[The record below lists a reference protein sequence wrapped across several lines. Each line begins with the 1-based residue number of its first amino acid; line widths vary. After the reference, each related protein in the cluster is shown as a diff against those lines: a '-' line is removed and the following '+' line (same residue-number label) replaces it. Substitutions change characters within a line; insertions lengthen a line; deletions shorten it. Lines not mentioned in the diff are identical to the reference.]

1 MCVPHP
7 ARRNRSEPSTSPCR
21 SSGATAPRLPRP
33 TAGRAPGVPL
43 LCAASG
49 ASASLAHPGA
59 ARASRPYICRPRPE
73 AICAPGPALRLV
85 CAASGA
91 SRPQRA
97 EHVPVPIAHHDPP
110 SDGHGQRRDVRLA
123 RHLCVPHPA
132 RRDRIEPST
141 SLCQSRVANPRP
153 PATAGRGTCAGRAT
167 CVCRIRRVA
176 TAASRARP
184 RAACATRLLPAFQDL
199 RRDMRGACHMCMP
212 LPARRDRSEP
222 STSPCQSRGA
232 TDPRL
237 PWLAAGC
244 ALGVPLVCAAASAS
258 RSQRAEHV
266 PVPLARRDSST
277 GGDGQLRNVRQARHV
292 CAAPGASRSQR
303 A

>member
-1 MCVPHP
+1 LCVPHP
-7 ARRNRSEPSTSPCR
+7 ALRDRSEPSTSPCR
-21 SSGATAPRLPRP
+21 LRGAT
-33 TAGRAPGVPL
+33 
-43 LCAASG
+43 
-49 ASASLAHPGA
+49 
-59 ARASRPYICRPRPE
+59 
-73 AICAPGPALRLV
+73 
-85 CAASGA
+85 
-91 SRPQRA
+91 
-97 EHVPVPIAHHDPP
+97 
-110 SDGHGQRRDVRLA
+110 
-123 RHLCVPHPA
+123 
-132 RRDRIEPST
+132 
-141 SLCQSRVANPRP
+141 PRP
-153 PATAGRGTCAGRAT
+153 PAKACGGTCAGRAT
-167 CVCRIRRVA
+167 RVCRFRRVA

-184 RAACATRLLPAFQDL
+184 RANHAARQIPAYPCL
-199 RRDMRGACHMCMP
+199 RRDVRRARHLCVPHPAFRVHSEPSTSTCRSRGATALRRPRLRRDVRRTRHLCVPH
-212 LPARRDRSEP
+212 PARRDRSEP